1 MSAGIAGSRVMG
13 LAAVGMLALSVAC
26 KGSDSAQA
34 APGTPPVMVS
44 PENLYV
50 VATSRLE
57 TGPAISG
64 SLTPEQQ
71 ATIRA
76 EVGGSVVSTS
86 VEEGQRVSKGMRLAK
101 IDDTGIQ
108 DSFLSARSGMTAAQ
122 NAAETTKREEE
133 RATALLQAGA
143 IAERDVEGAKR
154 ANIAAQ
160 AQLADA
166 RARLAIAEK
175 QLANTIVTAPFDG
188 VVSKRNVSA
197 GDNVQ
202 PGGEMFTIVDPTSMR
217 LEASVPAEEI
227 TSVRIGMPV
236 NFTVAGYTDRV
247 FVGRVT
253 RMSPTADP
261 VTRQVHIFASIPNV
275 GAALVGGLFAEGR
288 VTAET
293 RVVPTAPMEAIDQ
306 KATVPAVMRVRNGTV
321 ERVAVTLGIH
331 DAATDRVEI
340 VSGVATGDTLL
351 VGPARSISPNTP
363 VRVPLPAERA
373 G

>member
-1 MSAGIAGSRVMG
+1 LG
-13 LAAVGMLALSVAC
+13 LAALGMLALSIAC

-34 APGTPPVMVS
+34 APGTPPVKVS
-44 PENLYV
+44 PENIYV
-50 VATSRLE
+50 VTTSRLE
-57 TGPAISG
+57 SGPAISG

-76 EVGGSVVSTS
+76 EIGGSVVSTS

-108 DSFLSARSGMTAAQ
+108 DSYLSARSGVTAAQ
-122 NAAETTKREEE
+122 SAAETAKREEE
-133 RATALLQAGA
+133 RAVALLEAGA
-143 IAERDVEGAKR
+143 IAEREVEGAKR

-166 RARLAIAEK
+166 RARFALAEK
-175 QLANTIVTAPFDG
+175 QLASTILSAPFDG
-188 VVSKRNVSA
+188 VVSKRTVSA

-217 LEASVPAEEI
+217 LEASIPAEAV

-236 NFTVAGYTDRV
+236 NFSVAGYTDRV

-261 VTRQVHIFASIPNV
+261 VTRQVHIYASIPNS

-288 VTAET
+288 VATESRIAA
-293 RVVPTAPMEAIDQ
+293 TAPLDAIDQ
-306 KATVPAVMRVRNGTV
+306 RATVPAVMRIRNGSV
-321 ERVAVTLGIH
+321 ERVTVTLGIQ

-340 VSGVATGDTLL
+340 ASGVASGDTLL
-351 VGPARSISPNTP
+351 IGPARSISANTP
-363 VRVPLPAERA
+363 VRIMSRDGAPVQAERPR
-373 G
+373 